1 MQGNLAF
8 IYIRWSQP
16 RTPVGLASH
25 SDTVLISHGA
35 GWLMAGATLSFRFKD
50 PTFRSE

>member
-1 MQGNLAF
+1 MQGDLAF
-8 IYIRWSQP
+8 IYLRWSQP

-35 GWLMAGATLSFRFKD
+35 SWLLAGTTLSLV
-50 PTFRSE
+50 